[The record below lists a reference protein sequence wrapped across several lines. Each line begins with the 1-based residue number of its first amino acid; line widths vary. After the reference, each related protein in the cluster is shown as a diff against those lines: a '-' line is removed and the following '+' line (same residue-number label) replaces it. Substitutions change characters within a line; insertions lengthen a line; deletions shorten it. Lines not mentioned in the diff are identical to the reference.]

1 MAHSLDPEMAAPLSA
16 LNAAFGDVALPERGD
31 WQGCR
36 AMSNAFLAAVGST
49 KARVGG
55 VTVTRHGAVAPDGA
69 PVELRW
75 YSRDGEA
82 PGSAAV
88 YLHGGGMVGGSLDLY
103 EPFVRSYVAAS
114 GVPMLGVD
122 YRLAPEHP
130 HPVPVEDAYA
140 GLRWLSGHA
149 QEMGVEPSRIA
160 VMGDSAGGGIAAG
173 VALLARSRGLPLARQ
188 ILIYP
193 MLDDRNTVP
202 DPALAPFV
210 TWSHDEN
217 YTGWSALLGQRTGA
231 EAVPAVAAPS
241 RATDLGGVAPAYL
254 EAAELDIL
262 RDEGIEYARRLARAG
277 VPVELHVHPGVP
289 HGFDLIAPEADVTK
303 RAFAD
308 RIRVLRAL

>member
-1 MAHSLDPEMAAPLSA
+1 MAHSLDPEIAAPLSA
-16 LNAAFGDVALPERGD
+16 LNAAFGDAALPERGD

-36 AMSNAFLAAVGST
+36 AMSNAFLAAVGSA

-55 VTVTRHGAVAPDGA
+55 VTVTRRGTVAPDGA

-75 YSRDGEA
+75 YSRGGET

-88 YLHGGGMVGGSLDLY
+88 YLHGGGMIGGSLDLY

-114 GVPMLGVD
+114 GVAMLGVE
-122 YRLAPEHP
+122 YRLAPEYP

-140 GLRWLSGHA
+140 GLRWLADHA

-173 VALLARSRGLPLARQ
+173 VALLARSRGLLLARQ

-217 YTGWSALLGQRTGA
+217 HTGWSALLGQRTGT
-231 EAVPAVAAPS
+231 EAVPPVAAPS
-241 RATDLGGVAPAYL
+241 RETDLGGVAPAYL
-254 EAAELDIL
+254 EAGELDIL
-262 RDEGIEYARRLARAG
+262 RDEDIEYARRLARAG
-277 VPVELHVHPGVP
+277 VPVDLHVHPGAP

>member
-1 MAHSLDPEMAAPLSA
+1 MAHSLDLEIAAPLSA
-16 LNAAFGDVALPERGD
+16 LNAAFGDAALPERGD

-36 AMSNAFLAAVGST
+36 AMSNAFLAAVGSA

-55 VTVTRHGAVAPDGA
+55 VTVTRHGTVAPDGA

-75 YSRDGEA
+75 HSRGGET

-88 YLHGGGMVGGSLDLY
+88 YLHGGGMIGGSLDLY
-103 EPFVRSYVAAS
+103 EPFIRSYVAAS

-140 GLRWLSGHA
+140 GLRWPAGHS
-149 QEMGVEPSRIA
+149 QEMSVDPSRIA

-173 VALLARSRGLPLARQ
+173 VALLARSRGLLLARQ

-210 TWSHDEN
+210 TWTHDEN
-217 YTGWSALLGQRTGA
+217 HTGWSALLGQRTGA
-231 EAVPAVAAPS
+231 EAAPIAAPS
-241 RATDLGGVAPAYL
+241 RETDLGGVAPAYL
-254 EAAELDIL
+254 EAGELDIL
-262 RDEGIEYARRLARAG
+262 RDEDIEHARRLARAG
-277 VPVELHVHPGVP
+277 VPVELHVHPG
-289 HGFDLIAPEADVTK
+289 GRTAST
-303 RAFAD
+303 
-308 RIRVLRAL
+308 

>member
-1 MAHSLDPEMAAPLSA
+1 MAHSLDPEVAAPLSA
-16 LNAAFGDVALPERGD
+16 LNAAFGDTALPERGG

-36 AMSNAFLAAVGST
+36 AMSNAFLAAVGSA

-55 VTVTRHGAVAPDGA
+55 VTVTRHGTVVPDGA
-69 PVELRW
+69 LVELRW
-75 YSRDGEA
+75 YSRGGET
-82 PGSAAV
+82 PGSAVV
-88 YLHGGGMVGGSLDLY
+88 YLYGGGMTGGSLDLY
-103 EPFVRSYVAAS
+103 EPFIRSYVAAS
-114 GVPMLGVD
+114 GVPMLGVE
-122 YRLAPEHP
+122 YRLASEHP

-140 GLRWLSGHA
+140 GLRWLADHA

-173 VALLARSRGLPLARQ
+173 VALLARSRGLLLARQ

-217 YTGWSALLGQRTGA
+217 HTGWSALLRQRTGA
-231 EAVPAVAAPS
+231 EAVPPIAAPS
-241 RATDLGGVAPAYL
+241 RETDLGGVAPAYL
-254 EAAELDIL
+254 EAGELDIL
-262 RDEGIEYARRLARAG
+262 RDKDIEYARRLARAG
-277 VPVELHVHPGVP
+277 VPIQLHVHPGVP
-289 HGFDLIAPEADVTK
+289 HGFGLIAPEAEVTK